1 MNRTSI
7 ANSDAGAM
15 PLVQVAFEQ
24 GHRAAKEQLEMA

>member
-1 MNRTSI
+1 M

-15 PLVQVAFEQ
+15 RLMQVAFEQ